1 MSSVVSE
8 PAAAKQAKRSS
19 FLRNALAYSTTN
31 LVSQFTQLVSRFI
44 VRTILAPQAMG
55 IWEFAL
61 VIQTFASSFDPGINA
76 AASVELPMLHG
87 AQERETGNRVRAT
100 VFSSNFVFS
109 LLLGAGIFVYL
120 IIKWNQF
127 DRYQSLAVVVAA
139 LLVIFFSFSSS
150 LITFHQ
156 GNQSYVSLSK
166 ASLYYAFIYGA
177 LLPIGAYLWGIVGLL
192 IAGAVSYLIQS
203 ILLFVFAHKEDLTI
217 DRLWDKE
224 TFKRLAKFGVPLRV
238 VEYPQSIFAFL
249 DVFLVTKF
257 LGLGSLAIYA
267 TARVFFL
274 QTANIPAV
282 LGNVF
287 VTRIF
292 YLSGAK
298 TSRAVLAE
306 DMRLFLLVE
315 YLVVLPLLIC
325 SVCLAFSFFTGQF
338 IPAYLSSVP
347 VIRILIFAVYFV
359 PQTTLVRNFWMLDKK
374 LVALGLSNMVGFV
387 GMAASFLFVLKFK
400 GLSLDSIALATV
412 VGYFI
417 YYLYIMLSIGVELW
431 GKAGAVKVI
440 LHALAAVVITGLIIN
455 TAPINMSQGAFAH
468 NVEQLLI
475 GLLRSY
481 ALLLP
486 MIVYGVWRTRLLQQL
501 RIKFGRKQICVE

>member
-1 MSSVVSE
+1 MSE
-8 PAAAKQAKRSS
+8 PAATQARRSS
-19 FLRNALAYSTTN
+19 FLRNALAYTSTN

-61 VIQTFASSFDPGINA
+61 VIQSFANSFDPGINA

-87 AQERETGNRVRAT
+87 AQDRETGNKVRAT
-100 VFSSNFVFS
+100 VFSSNFLFS
-109 LLLGAGIFVYL
+109 LLLAAGILVYL
-120 IIKWNQF
+120 FLYWNRF
-127 DRYQSLAVVVAA
+127 DRHQALAVVVAA

-166 ASLYYAFIYGA
+166 ASLYYALLYGA
-177 LLPIGAYLWGIVGLL
+177 LISLGAYLQGIVGVL
-192 IAGAVSYLIQS
+192 IAGALSYLIQS
-203 ILLFVFAHKEDLTI
+203 VLLYVFARKEDLKI
-217 DRLWDKE
+217 GRLWDQQ
-224 TFKRLAKFGVPLRV
+224 TFIRLAKFGLPMRV

-257 LGLGSLAIYA
+257 LGIGPLAIYA

-298 TSRAVLAE
+298 TSRATLAE
-306 DMRLFLLVE
+306 EMKLFLLVE
-315 YLVVLPLLIC
+315 YLLVLPLLIC
-325 SVCLAFSFFTGQF
+325 SVCLAFSFLTGQF

-347 VIRILIFAVYFV
+347 VIRVLIFAVYFV
-359 PQTTLVRNFWMLDKK
+359 PQTTLVRNFWMLDKR
-374 LVALGLSNMVGFV
+374 LLALGVSNVVGFV
-387 GMAASFLFVLKFK
+387 GMAASFLIVMKFR
-400 GLSLDSIALATV
+400 GLTLDSIALASV

-431 GKAGAVKVI
+431 GKAGAVKII
-440 LHALAAVVITGLIIN
+440 LHALAAVVITKLILN
-455 TAPINMSQGAFAH
+455 TTPINISQGAFAN

-475 GLLRSY
+475 SLLWSY

-486 MIVYGVWRTRLLQQL
+486 MLAYGAWKTRLLQQL
-501 RIKFGRKQICVE
+501 RARFARKQVCAE